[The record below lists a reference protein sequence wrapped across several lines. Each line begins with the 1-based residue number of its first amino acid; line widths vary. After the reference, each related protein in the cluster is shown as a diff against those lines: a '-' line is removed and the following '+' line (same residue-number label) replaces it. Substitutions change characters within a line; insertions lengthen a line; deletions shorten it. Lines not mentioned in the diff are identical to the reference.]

1 MEQGYVFPHAQALQS
16 MSFDPLTFQ
25 CFRTTSTLIHP
36 STKSP
41 VTFETLLRDD
51 PHQTSSL
58 KIGPSLSSVNRPV
71 APQGRPS
78 LPVLG

>member
-36 STKSP
+36 SLKSP